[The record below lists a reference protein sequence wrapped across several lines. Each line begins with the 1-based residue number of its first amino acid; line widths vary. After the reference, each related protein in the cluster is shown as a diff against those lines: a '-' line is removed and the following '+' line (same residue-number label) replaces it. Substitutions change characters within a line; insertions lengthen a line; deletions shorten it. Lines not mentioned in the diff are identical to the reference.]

1 MTTSPIMWPGG
12 KKVAVM
18 ITGAVELWSPG
29 HWPAYAPMAMAWP
42 LAGAI
47 DTHSV
52 SWAEYGA
59 TTGIWRL
66 LEILRAHHMP
76 ATFGVNGL
84 VAERF
89 PEAALAVHEAGHE
102 IAAHSYAQDVI
113 PALLDVSAEAEN
125 IRRCAEILERLT
137 GVRPTGWMSPRATGT
152 ASTPCLLAEHGY
164 TWSGDYNDHDL
175 PRVLTTPAGHLVTIM
190 HSELSDVRGVAGPR
204 AYLAG
209 HVDLLD
215 DVLAGDGP
223 GVFNLTVHAHVGG
236 RPLLSGMFDRIL
248 DRVEQVRD
256 DVWIATHQQVAEHVL
271 AAHLVQ
277 RKDSATGNG

>member
-1 MTTSPIMWPGG
+1 MTTSPIKWPGG

-18 ITGAVELWSPG
+18 ITGALELWSPG

-42 LAGAI
+42 LPGAI

-66 LEILRAHHMP
+66 LKILRSHHMP

-89 PEAALAVHEAGHE
+89 PETVLAVHEAGHE
-102 IAAHSYAQDVI
+102 IAAHSYAQDLI
-113 PALLDVSAEAEN
+113 PALLDVPAEGEN
-125 IRRCAEILERLT
+125 IRRCTGIIEDLT

-152 ASTPCLLAEHGY
+152 ASTPRLLTEHGY
-164 TWSGDYNDHDL
+164 TWSGDYNDHEL
-175 PRVLTTPAGHLVTIM
+175 PQVLTTPHGELVTIM

-209 HVDLLD
+209 HIDLLD
-215 DVLAGDGP
+215 DVLAGEAP
-223 GVFNLTVHAHVGG
+223 GVLNLTVHAHVGG

-256 DVWIATHQQVAEHVL
+256 EVWIATHQQVAEHVL
-271 AAHLVQ
+271 AGHLSE
-277 RKDSATGNG
+277 KGFSDN